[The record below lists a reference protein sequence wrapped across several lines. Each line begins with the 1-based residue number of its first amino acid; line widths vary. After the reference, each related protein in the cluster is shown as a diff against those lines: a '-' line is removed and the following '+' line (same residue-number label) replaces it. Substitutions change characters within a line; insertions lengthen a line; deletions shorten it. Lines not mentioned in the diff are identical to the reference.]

1 MEGWPASLAC
11 VAMAAM
17 VSQVSTKH
25 SPLVVGFV
33 GAAVALGW
41 NSSKQFFFLTTKTEE
56 TSSSSSSSYDAEEF
70 LNDMRSSQSDE
81 VCMKFNSTEVPSSPL
96 AIPEGNKVRTATED
110 GSKVDEDCANQ
121 VDPSCDTNL
130 QEGVSLEP
138 LIVESVQPLP
148 SESDRTEVEVA
159 RPENKV
165 QEEAGHEDELIGSLQ
180 KSEVASPHVA
190 LTIAL
195 EEMNNVTTTG
205 TEVLESVA
213 SPRAQPAG
221 ITEEGTQEV
230 LDSTSLLQPQS
241 VAVDVGGVV
250 EGHTSKMPSLVDKFE
265 GFEAGCAELVLETVA
280 LGMGSV
286 KRSCEVGNTY
296 LIDGLVQSDGN
307 QAERMHDVVG
317 DGAEKDGSNFL
328 SSDVLLPE
336 VLPEMLCE
344 NASVGDAS
352 DQQEPTDPDDK
363 IFKALTK
370 DAVTEGVRLATEQ
383 HMARLRAYDE
393 YLADPKVSP
402 HMKSQVMRAKSAL
415 QNFYDL
421 EFQ

>member
-11 VAMAAM
+11 AAMAAM

-41 NSSKQFFFLTTKTEE
+41 NSSKQYFFLTTSSTTKTEE
-56 TSSSSSSSYDAEEF
+56 ASSSSSSYDAEEF
-70 LNDMRSSQSDE
+70 LNDIRLSQSDE
-81 VCMKFNSTEVPSSPL
+81 VGMKFNSTEVPSSPL
-96 AIPEGNKVRTATED
+96 AIPEGSKVRTATED

-130 QEGVSLEP
+130 QEGVSLQP
-138 LIVESVQPLP
+138 LIVESVQPLA
-148 SESDRTEVEVA
+148 SESDRTEVEVG

-165 QEEAGHEDELIGSLQ
+165 QEEDGHEDELIGFLQ
-180 KSEVASPHVA
+180 KSEGASPHVA
-190 LTIAL
+190 LTSAL

-213 SPRAQPAG
+213 SPRAQAAG

-265 GFEAGCAELVLETVA
+265 GFEAGCAELVFETVA
-280 LGMGSV
+280 LGM
-286 KRSCEVGNTY
+286 RSSEEVGNTY

-307 QAERMHDVVG
+307 QAESMHDVVG

-336 VLPEMLCE
+336 VLPEMICE
-344 NASVGDAS
+344 NVTVGDAG
-352 DQQEPTDPDDK
+352 DQQELTDPDDK

>member
-148 SESDRTEVEVA
+148 SESDRTEV
-159 RPENKV
+159 RLP
-165 QEEAGHEDELIGSLQ
+165 GQ
-180 KSEVASPHVA
+180 K
-190 LTIAL
+190 TKCK
-195 EEMNNVTTTG
+195 
-205 TEVLESVA
+205 
-213 SPRAQPAG
+213 RK
-221 ITEEGTQEV
+221 
-230 LDSTSLLQPQS
+230 LDMKTS
-241 VAVDVGGVV
+241 
-250 EGHTSKMPSLVDKFE
+250 
-265 GFEAGCAELVLETVA
+265 
-280 LGMGSV
+280 
-286 KRSCEVGNTY
+286 
-296 LIDGLVQSDGN
+296 
-307 QAERMHDVVG
+307 
-317 DGAEKDGSNFL
+317 
-328 SSDVLLPE
+328 
-336 VLPEMLCE
+336 
-344 NASVGDAS
+344 
-352 DQQEPTDPDDK
+352 
-363 IFKALTK
+363 
-370 DAVTEGVRLATEQ
+370 
-383 HMARLRAYDE
+383 
-393 YLADPKVSP
+393 
-402 HMKSQVMRAKSAL
+402 
-415 QNFYDL
+415 
-421 EFQ
+421 

>member
-1 MEGWPASLAC
+1 
-11 VAMAAM
+11 
-17 VSQVSTKH
+17 
-25 SPLVVGFV
+25 
-33 GAAVALGW
+33 
-41 NSSKQFFFLTTKTEE
+41 
-56 TSSSSSSSYDAEEF
+56 
-70 LNDMRSSQSDE
+70 
-81 VCMKFNSTEVPSSPL
+81 MKFNSTEVPSSPL
-96 AIPEGNKVRTATED
+96 AIPEGNKARAATED
-110 GSKVDEDCANQ
+110 GSEVDEDCANQ
-121 VDPSCDTNL
+121 VDCLPSCDTNL
-130 QEGVSLEP
+130 QGVSLEP

-165 QEEAGHEDELIGSLQ
+165 QEEDGHEDELIGFLQ
-180 KSEVASPHVA
+180 NSEVASPHAA
-190 LTIAL
+190 LTSAL
-195 EEMNNVTTTG
+195 EGMNNVTTTG

-265 GFEAGCAELVLETVA
+265 GFEVGCAELVLETVA

-286 KRSCEVGNTY
+286 KRICEEVENTY
-296 LIDGLVQSDGN
+296 LIGGLVQSDGN
-307 QAERMHDVVG
+307 QAESMHDVVG
-317 DGAEKDGSNFL
+317 DGAEKDVSNFL

-344 NASVGDAS
+344 NVTVGDAS
-352 DQQEPTDPDDK
+352 DQQELTDPDDK

-383 HMARLRAYDE
+383 HVARLRAYDE

-421 EFQ
+421 EFL